1 MWVLRHVSDIVT
13 AGEQLTDLPA
23 VQLAALYHDVVYDP
37 RATDN
42 EARSAAIAMRAATE
56 IGWQRERGETVERL
70 VLATADHLPS
80 DADEAVLVDADL
92 AILGAHPSDY
102 SAYVTGIRAEYAHV
116 PDDAWRSGRGSV
128 LRGFLALPHLFT
140 TSLMRADR
148 ESRARANITA
158 ELAALGA

>member
-23 VQLAALYHDVVYDP
+23 VQLAALYHDVTYDP

-42 EARSAAIAMRAATE
+42 ETRSGVIAMRAATE
-56 IGWQRERGETVERL
+56 IGWPNQRCQMVKRL
-70 VLATADHLPS
+70 VVATAGHMPS

-92 AILGAHPSDY
+92 AILGARPSDY

-116 PDDAWRSGRGSV
+116 PDDAWRTGRGAI

-140 TSLMRADR
+140 TSHMRAER

-158 ELAALGA
+158 ELAALGG